1 MAEVD
6 LAVGYATGE
15 RYPVSAGR
23 ASLATAATRNRRP
36 SDGALLGKTLT
47 LALPLV
53 VSDEPIDSAVE
64 APSVEISGMSPRPD
78 SSGI

>member
-1 MAEVD
+1 MAETD
-6 LAVGYATGE
+6 LAAGHATGE
-15 RYPVSAGR
+15 RYPLSAGR
-23 ASLATAATRNRRP
+23 ASATAANRSRRP
-36 SDGALLGKTLT
+36 SDGALPGETLIP
-47 LALPLV
+47 ALQVV